1 MRVGKILAILVVS
14 LASVIVVAA
23 AIVTISFLVSSR
35 GARQQNFAPSKG
47 QQAVSPVGD
56 VALFSQPSGNSS
68 FLYRKDPSSG
78 TKVRLT
84 EAAHG
89 IESEPNFS
97 RDGKLVVYSSAT
109 SPDAKSQVWVV
120 GADGRNA
127 HPITGND
134 EDALHPV
141 FLLMAQKCSTRHQ
154 ILQGITRQS
163 SAPLVMIG
171 TCFPFLFKRMLSL
184 PALQAR
190 GSVMLRFMIYVLWIL
205 PRTQSI
211 RAAPN
216 S

>member
-141 FLLMAQKCSTRHQ
+141 FSPDGSKVFYAASNFTGHYSPIVRPARHDWDVFSIPIQANALVAGATSTRISHASFYDLRSLD
-154 ILQGITRQS
+154 IAADTVNPG
-163 SAPLVMIG
+163 G
-171 TCFPFLFKRMLSL
+171 T
-184 PALQAR
+184 
-190 GSVMLRFMIYVLWIL
+190 
-205 PRTQSI
+205 
-211 RAAPN
+211 N